1 MSSALKKIQAR
12 VKQLRKKHPNAK
24 FRSLQKQAGSE
35 YRSGKLGGVKKK
47 KRTVA
52 KKKSAPRKRITRR
65 RVGSTNK
72 SSRDAVDRK
81 KVDITIG
88 SSTTAVSKL
97 KKKLAEEIGWKEAAK
112 LTAQTAKSKR
122 NIEKQIREKKSL
134 YNKLAGTKKRRRR

>member
-12 VKQLRKKHPNAK
+12 VKQLRKKYPNAK

-35 YRSGKLGGVKKK
+35 YRNGKLGGVKKK
-47 KRTVA
+47 KRAVA

-88 SSTTAVSKL
+88 SVASGLSKI
-97 KKKLAEEIGWKEAAK
+97 KKKLVEEIGWNEAAK
-112 LTAQTAKSKR
+112 ITAKTAKSKR
-122 NIEKQIREKKSL
+122 AIEQRIREKKSL
-134 YNKLAGTKKRRRR
+134 YNKLNGTKKRRRR